1 MQEVV
6 LIIPPWPFLLE
17 QKRNCPLGILYI
29 AAVLEKGGYKVQVK
43 DLRDCPKDEWQSIP
57 LAEVYGITSTTI
69 DFPYAVEVAEFLKER
84 DNCRIIIGGP
94 ATLEPD
100 ACLEHGFSVVKG
112 EGEEV
117 IIPMIEQHIRITE
130 GHVENLDSL
139 PLPARHLLPRETIVS
154 TTLCHEGVPATT
166 ISSSRGCPFNCTFC
180 ASPKIWGRRVRRHSP
195 EQVMEEVESLVRV
208 YGVKELK
215 FQDDELNLDREWL
228 KQLAPLSD
236 LVKFRGYARAEA
248 GNWRYLKEA
257 GCYEAAIG
265 IETANPEAH
274 FLHKGVTLEKTVE
287 ELWEAYEAGLQ
298 LRICFIIG
306 LPYDTG
312 DISGRTIGFLK
323 EIPPAKVVLSV
334 LSPCPGSAIGDNPK
348 RFGLE
353 HLGRAGT
360 MAAQDEKPV
369 FTFRLD
375 SMTTDELTYHYNKLR
390 AYLSEEG
397 LLRR

>member
-1 MQEVV
+1 MEVI
-6 LIIPPWPFLLE
+6 LIIPPLPFLLE

-29 AAVLEKGGYKVQVK
+29 AAVLERGGYEVQVK
-43 DLRDCPKDEWQSIP
+43 DLRDCAKDEWQSIP

-84 DNCRIIIGGP
+84 DNCRVIIGGP
-94 ATLEPD
+94 ATLNPD

-117 IIPMIEQHIRITE
+117 IIPMLEQHLTITE
-130 GHVENLDSL
+130 GRPVENLDSL
-139 PLPARHLLPRETIVS
+139 PFPARHLLPREAIVS
-154 TTLCHEGVPATT
+154 TALCHEGVPATT
-166 ISSSRGCPFNCTFC
+166 INSSRGCPFNCTFC
-180 ASPKIWGRRVRRHSP
+180 ASPKLWGRRVRRPSP
-195 EQVMEEVESLVRV
+195 ERVMEEVESLVRV
-208 YGVKELK
+208 YGVKELR

-228 KQLAPLSD
+228 EQLAPLSD
-236 LVKFRGYARAEA
+236 LVKFRGSARVEA
-248 GNWRYLKEA
+248 RNWRYLKEA
-257 GCYEAAIG
+257 GCYEVAIG

-287 ELWEAYEAGLQ
+287 RLWEAYEAGLQ
-298 LRICFIIG
+298 LRLCFIIG

-312 DISGRTIGFLK
+312 DISGRTIEFLK
-323 EIPPAKVVLSV
+323 EIPPARVVLCV
-334 LSPCPGSAIGDNPK
+334 LSPFPGSAIGDNPK

-360 MAAQDEKPV
+360 VSAQDEKPV

-375 SMTTDELTYHYNKLR
+375 GISTDELTYHYNKLR
-390 AYLSEEG
+390 AHLSEEE
-397 LLRR
+397 LLCR